1 MKLQSIE
8 VLVVANPPPAF
19 GGRYFT
25 LVKVTA
31 SNGIAGWGEA
41 YGASVGPR
49 AMRAV
54 IEDVFERHCEG
65 TSPFDTEL
73 MFRRVHSAGFSQ
85 RPDPTLMAAW
95 SAIEIAAHDIAGRA
109 LDVPVHALLGGRVHE
124 RLRAYTYLYPTG
136 EQTAADFY
144 NSPELSAE
152 AAAVWAERGFTAVKF
167 DPAGPYTIHD
177 PHHPALYDLDR
188 SERFCRLVREAVG
201 DGSGGRG
208 ADILFGTHGQFT
220 PGGALAMAR
229 RIAPY
234 DPLWFEEPVPPDSFE
249 GLRRICRCSPV
260 TVATGERLTTPFE
273 FAAALRAGTG
283 IVQPALGRA
292 GGLRAGKKIAA
303 LAEAC
308 HAQVAPH
315 LYCGPVEALANIHL
329 AASCPN
335 FLLLEAIGEM
345 DGFHAALLDAPIAV
359 EEGHVRVPEG
369 PGLGRTVNEEVARAN
384 LWDESVHGERLHLE
398 MQGEPLDYGRDSR
411 FAGG

>member
-1 MKLQSIE
+1 MKLESLE
-8 VLVVANPPPAF
+8 VLVVANPPPSF

-25 LVKVTA
+25 LVKV
-31 SNGIAGWGEA
+31 IAGGVVGWGEA

-49 AMRAV
+49 AMTAV
-54 IEDVFERHCEG
+54 IEDVFARHCEG
-65 TSPFDTEL
+65 ESPFNTEL

-95 SAIEIAAHDIAGRA
+95 SAIEIACHDIAGKA
-109 LDVPVHALLGGRVHE
+109 LDVPVHALLGGLVHE
-124 RLRAYTYLYPTG
+124 RVRAYTYLYPTG
-136 EQTAADFY
+136 GQTAADFY
-144 NSPELSAE
+144 NSPEQSAQ
-152 AAAVWAERGFTAVKF
+152 AAAVWVERGFTAVKF

-177 PHHPALYDLDR
+177 PHHPALSDLSR

-201 DGSGGRG
+201 DR

-220 PGGALAMAR
+220 PGGALALACR
-229 RIAPY
+229 LAPH

-249 GLRRICRCSPV
+249 GLRRICERSPV

-273 FAAALRAGTG
+273 FAAALDAGAG

-303 LAEAC
+303 LAEAK

-315 LYCGPVEALANIHL
+315 LYCGPVEALANIQL

-335 FLLLEAIGEM
+335 FLLLELIGEM
-345 DGFHAALLDAPIAV
+345 NGFHAELLKQPIDV
-359 EEGHVRVPEG
+359 ENGHAIPSRR
-369 PGLGRTVNEEVARAN
+369 PGLGHEIDEAVARAH
-384 LWDESVHGERLHLE
+384 LWDEDAHGDRLHLE
-398 MQGEPLDYGRDSR
+398 MQPTPVDYSTQSR

>member
-1 MKLQSIE
+1 MKLESCE

-25 LVKVTA
+25 LVRVEA
-31 SNGIAGWGEA
+31 AGVVGWGEA

-49 AMRAV
+49 AMTAV
-54 IEDVFERHCEG
+54 IEDVFGRHCEG
-65 TSPFDTEL
+65 RSPFDVEL
-73 MFRRVHSAGFSQ
+73 MFRRIHSSGFSQ

-95 SAIEIAAHDIAGRA
+95 SAIEIACHDIAGKA
-109 LDVPVHALLGGRVHE
+109 LGVPVHALLGGMVHE
-124 RLRAYTYLYPTG
+124 RVRAYTYLYPTG
-136 EQTAADFY
+136 EQTPADFY
-144 NSPELSAE
+144 NSPDQSAE
-152 AAAVWAERGFTAVKF
+152 AAAVWAKRGFTAVKF

-177 PHHPALYDLDR
+177 PHHPALSDMAR
-188 SERFCRLVREAVG
+188 SETFCRMVREAVG
-201 DGSGGRG
+201 DR

-229 RIAPY
+229 RLAPY
-234 DPLWFEEPVPPDSFE
+234 DPLWFEEPVPPDSTE
-249 GLRRICRCSPV
+249 GLRRIAARSPV
-260 TVATGERLTTPFE
+260 TVATGERLTTPYE
-273 FAAALRAGTG
+273 FAAALDAGVG

-303 LAEAC
+303 LAEVK

-345 DGFHAALLDAPIAV
+345 NGFHARILESPIRIEDGHAV
-359 EEGHVRVPEG
+359 VSRE
-369 PGLGRTVNEEVARAN
+369 PGLGSSVNEKVARAN
-384 LWDESVHGERLHLE
+384 LWSEEEHGSKLHLE
-398 MQGEPLDYGRDSR
+398 MQDTALDYSTESR